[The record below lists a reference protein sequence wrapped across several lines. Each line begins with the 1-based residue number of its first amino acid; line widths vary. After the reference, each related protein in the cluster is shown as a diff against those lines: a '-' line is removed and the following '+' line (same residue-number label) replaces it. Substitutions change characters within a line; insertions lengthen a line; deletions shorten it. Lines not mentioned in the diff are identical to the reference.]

1 MNQSIMI
8 NKTKYMLARKSMTMI
23 GWITGV
29 LLLGT
34 IASSCK
40 KGLLDVFPSDA
51 LSDATV
57 FTDINVANRV
67 LTNIYGTLPNGF
79 ARRDQ
84 NPGDAG
90 WSRGMSAFAM
100 ATDDAEANNLASST
114 HGLNQGVLPTTW
126 AYADDIWVQNYA
138 VIRKANSFM
147 EKIDAV
153 PADETA
159 KKRMKAEAQF
169 LRAFC
174 YAELVKCFGG
184 VPLMLVAGTPEDAII
199 PRNTYDECVVQIV
212 KDCDEAAANLPVIT
226 AASDLG
232 RATRMAALSLKARI
246 LLYYASPL
254 NNPTNLQ
261 ERWTNAANAAKAAMA
276 YGPPPGSGEYGLFP
290 DYYRLFLD
298 KLGNKEVIFARKFQN
313 PSINPSDGARAK
325 WYMSVP
331 GVNDGAWG
339 GFSPTQNLVDAYEM
353 KNGKRIN
360 DPTSGYDPQS
370 PYTNRDSRL
379 DKSILHQGSVYK
391 AGIIIE
397 TFRGGNTNNSSRLDS
412 SKTGYGLL
420 KLVDTSKYGAAGG
433 ADNDWIFLR
442 YAEVLLNYA
451 EAQNEAV
458 GPDASVYDAINQVR
472 ARSGQPGLTA
482 GLSQTA
488 MRDAIRNE
496 RRVELCFEEHR
507 FFDVRRWKLG
517 MTYFREAIRKVQIER
532 TSGGTLIYSYPQWE
546 TRDYKE
552 FQDRLPI
559 PQSEMDKNG
568 QLIQNTGYN

>member
-1 MNQSIMI
+1 MTTRKLKWISGILI
-8 NKTKYMLARKSMTMI
+8 LAVMT
-23 GWITGV
+23 G
-29 LLLGT
+29 
-34 IASSCK
+34 SCK
-40 KGLLDVFPSDA
+40 KKLLDIYPSNS

-57 FTDINVANRV
+57 FTDIQFANRF
-67 LTNIYGTLPNGF
+67 LSNIYGTLPNGF

-100 ATDDAEANNLASST
+100 AEDDAEANNSASST
-114 HGLNQGVLPTTW
+114 QGLNGGVLPTTW

-153 PADETA
+153 PGDVNL
-159 KKRMKAEAQF
+159 KKRMKGEAQF

-184 VPLMLVAGTPEDAII
+184 VPLILVAGTPEESII
-199 PRNTYDECVVQIV
+199 PRNTYDECVTQIV
-212 KDCDEAAANLPVIT
+212 KDCDEAAAALPVVMP
-226 AASDLG
+226 SGDLG
-232 RATRMAALSLKARI
+232 RATKVAALSVKARI

-254 NNPTNLQ
+254 VNTSNATD
-261 ERWTNAANAAKAAMA
+261 RWQNAANAAKAVMA
-276 YGPPPGSGEYGLFP
+276 FGPVPGSGEYGLYP
-290 DYYRLFLD
+290 DYYRLFID
-298 KLGNKEVIFARKFQN
+298 KAGNKEVIFARKFQT
-313 PSINPSDGARAK
+313 PSINPSDGARNK

-331 GVNDGAWG
+331 NADDGAWG

-353 KNGKRIN
+353 KNGQPIT
-360 DPTSGYDPQS
+360 DPTSGYDPQA
-370 PYTNRDSRL
+370 PYTNRDNRL

-391 AGIIIE
+391 KGIIIE
-397 TFRGGNTNNSSRLDS
+397 TYRGGNTNNTTRGDS

-420 KLVDTSKYGAAGG
+420 KLVDTSKYGANN
-433 ADNDWIFLR
+433 ADNDWIFIR

-472 ARSGQPGLTA
+472 ARSGQPAIAT
-482 GLSQTA
+482 GLSQA
-488 MRDAIRNE
+488 ALRDRIRNE
-496 RRVELCFEEHR
+496 RRVELSFEEHR

-517 MTYFREAIRKVQIER
+517 MTYFKESIRKVQIAR
-532 TSGGTLIYSYPQWE
+532 LPSGTFTYSYPIWE
-546 TRDYKE
+546 ARDYKE
-552 FQDRLPI
+552 FQNWLPI
-559 PQSEMDKNG
+559 PQSEIDKNG
-568 QLIQNTGYN
+568 RLVQNAGY